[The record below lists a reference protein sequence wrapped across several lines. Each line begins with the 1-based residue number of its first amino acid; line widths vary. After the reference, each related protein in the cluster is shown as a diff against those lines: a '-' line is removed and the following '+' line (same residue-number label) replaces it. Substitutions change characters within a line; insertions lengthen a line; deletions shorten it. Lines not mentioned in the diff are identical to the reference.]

1 MDQARVSISA
11 VPIMPPSTGVRRL
24 WSSTACPVCEGPSD
38 DWLSSSGGRAYLNA
52 MQTTS
57 DTLAL
62 IGNTPLV
69 RLKGP
74 SEESGCDIYGKCEF
88 VNPGASVKDRAAL
101 FIVEDAEAKEQS
113 GRAACRARGC
123 QDV

>member
-1 MDQARVSISA
+1 MDQARVSIAA

-24 WSSTACPVCEGPSD
+24 WSSTACPACEGPSD

-74 SEESGCDIYGKCEF
+74 SEESGCDIYGQRSEEHTYE
-88 VNPGASVKDRAAL
+88 L
-101 FIVEDAEAKEQS
+101 QS
-113 GRAACRARGC
+113 LMRTSYAGFCLKKKT
-123 QDV
+123 

>member
-1 MDQARVSISA
+1 MDQARVSIAA

-24 WSSTACPVCEGPSD
+24 WSSTACPACEGPSD

-69 RLKGP
+69 RLKGDRKST
-74 SEESGCDIYGKCEF
+74 SE
-88 VNPGASVKDRAAL
+88 L
-101 FIVEDAEAKEQS
+101 QS
-113 GRAACRARGC
+113 LMRISYAVFCLKKKTT
-123 QDV
+123 QTLTHQTKH

>member
-1 MDQARVSISA
+1 MIRRPPGSTRTDTLFPYTTLFRS

-24 WSSTACPVCEGPSD
+24 WSSTACSACEGPSD
-38 DWLSSSGGRAYLNA
+38 DWLSSSGRRAYLNA

-57 DTLAL
+57 DTLAP

-74 SEESGCDIYGKCEF
+74 SEESGGDIYGKREF
-88 VNPGASVKDRAAL
+88 VNPVAS
-101 FIVEDAEAKEQS
+101 AKEREL
-113 GRAACRARGC
+113 GRAHG
-123 QDV
+123 